1 MRHLKTLFDW
11 PPVWLLAGLA
21 LVWGSDRLVTLQNFP
36 RLGAGLVLAGLALMG
51 VAAAQMVMARTT
63 VNPRGQPAALVTGG
77 VFAISRNPIYLGD
90 ALVLLG
96 ATGWLGAPL
105 GLAILAGFV
114 AVITRRF
121 IRPEEARLQA
131 AFGAEFTV
139 WAARVRRWL

>member
-1 MRHLKTLFDW
+1 MNHLKTLFDW
-11 PPVWLLAGLA
+11 PPVWLLAGLV
-21 LVWGSDRLVTLQNFP
+21 LVWGSDRVVTLQNFP
-36 RLGAGLVLAGLALMG
+36 RLGAALVLAGLALMG
-51 VAAAQMVMARTT
+51 WAAAQMVLARTT

-96 ATGWLGAPL
+96 ATVWLGAPL
-105 GLAILAGFV
+105 GLVILAGFV

-131 AFGAEFTV
+131 AFGADFTL
-139 WAARVRRWL
+139 WASRVRRWL